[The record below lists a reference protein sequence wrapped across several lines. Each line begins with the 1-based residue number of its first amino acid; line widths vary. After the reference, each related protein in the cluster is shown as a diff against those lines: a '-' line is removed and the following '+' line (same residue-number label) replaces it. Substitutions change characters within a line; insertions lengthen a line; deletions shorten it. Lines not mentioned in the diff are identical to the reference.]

1 MDDMNMN
8 NEPPVYD
15 SGDMKPANPIPTEGE
30 NDAGLTEELPMYE
43 DTPTG
48 DRGGRK
54 KIIAIAAGVVL
65 IAGLGIG
72 AFALSSHKTAN
83 TQTTE
88 QEQTVTPVK
97 DNSEEKTDNLSTSDI
112 AKLCSTL
119 KLDDADLSIAS
130 DQVRVDAKSGRV
142 LVTQVSEDDA
152 AKMVDSTARRSAAL
166 ATVLNGKK
174 VKGVSAVDVTWVA
187 TDKNGNIKVA
197 VAYDVTKA
205 PTGGSTVDIINGSG
219 GHVIADDIWSTDGVH
234 DQGYD
239 QNAGTVKKPDG
250 TSISTGTKTEEK
262 KESDDKDQ
270 KSDDSK
276 KEDNK
281 SSDSSKSDNKGD
293 SSQSKQNSGNS
304 QSSGSNN
311 SSSNGGSQKKWVAEQ
326 GHWETDYGQVW
337 VSNWVYTTHPRYW
350 VNHGGTMVGP
360 FDSSDAAYAW
370 IINDGENG
378 GIGGSVV
385 NDSYE
390 TKEDQGHYEQQA
402 TGQHW
407 VVDVAG
413 HWE

>member
-1 MDDMNMN
+1 MRTKAIIVALLVCLSA
-8 NEPPVYD
+8 PQLGCASVAKQG
-15 SGDMKPANPIPTEGE
+15 SGSTEKAATAVKNIDKKKP
-30 NDAGLTEELPMYE
+30 
-43 DTPTG
+43 
-48 DRGGRK
+48 
-54 KIIAIAAGVVL
+54 
-65 IAGLGIG
+65 
-72 AFALSSHKTAN
+72 
-83 TQTTE
+83 
-88 QEQTVTPVK
+88 
-97 DNSEEKTDNLSTSDI
+97 SEEKAAQTS
-112 AKLCSTL
+112 
-119 KLDDADLSIAS
+119 
-130 DQVRVDAKSGRV
+130 
-142 LVTQVSEDDA
+142 
-152 AKMVDSTARRSAAL
+152 
-166 ATVLNGKK
+166 
-174 VKGVSAVDVTWVA
+174 
-187 TDKNGNIKVA
+187 
-197 VAYDVTKA
+197 
-205 PTGGSTVDIINGSG
+205 
-219 GHVIADDIWSTDGVH
+219 
-234 DQGYD
+234 
-239 QNAGTVKKPDG
+239 
-250 TSISTGTKTEEK
+250 GTKTEEK
-262 KESDDKDQ
+262 KESDGKDQ

-293 SSQSKQNSGNS
+293 SSQSKQN
-304 QSSGSNN
+304 SGSNN

-350 VNHGGTMVGP
+350 VNHGGAMVGP